1 MVFITFVINLCV
13 INRMMLYQIIPVHT
27 ILIQPFA
34 LTLLWSIFEGIPML
48 HMTIF
53 TIKNRFKMNFVKE
66 LKYKF
71 EEKRRCIVIYTVNHV
86 DSIWTERFNS
96 ASILEL
102 TEECLQ
108 TTTIEHPY
116 SVFSTT
122 NHKSLVY
129 KTPTTVP
136 CSSRFKVTSISNSE
150 YVNQPDSIQYGYLI
164 KLQSSK
170 KKNLVIRN
178 YFNLYNALKQ
188 YTYLRNYVLN
198 CVS

>member
-1 MVFITFVINLCV
+1 MRYQSDDALSNNSGPNYFDTAVRFNASVIYFL
-13 INRMMLYQIIPVHT
+13 RY
-27 ILIQPFA
+27 
-34 LTLLWSIFEGIPML
+34 SYIF

-53 TIKNRFKMNFVKE
+53 TIKNRFKMNFVEE

-71 EEKRRCIVIYTVNHV
+71 EEKRRCVVIYTVNHV

-150 YVNQPDSIQYGYLI
+150 YINQPDSIQYGYLI
-164 KLQSSK
+164 KL
-170 KKNLVIRN
+170 
-178 YFNLYNALKQ
+178 
-188 YTYLRNYVLN
+188 
-198 CVS
+198 